1 MHRFKDMQWQ
11 EKAFAL
17 PTIAVLAFGIMGYF
31 LGKLC
36 GSYLD
41 EWQFRSLYSII
52 NSLLYDK
59 YLLWLALSVAV
70 SVLLF
75 HGVAYLCKRNG
86 KYRWLCISLAV
97 LLTIW
102 NIFMTITCIV
112 SSVSW
117 DDLTP
122 IYEKSNISWYVSRS
136 EEIQRMQSKSVWF
149 GRGEHYYTYPEY
161 LLRETYVEADDIIS
175 EVMDTER
182 TKAYFA
188 FVGWYSQALLPV
200 LTYCFGKWVRLLY
213 LAIVPLWLLGAFIG
227 FTAVKGKGRKVLYG
241 SCMCLVGV
249 QLLLTILDCYG
260 IVTWPMPLVFSTAD
274 WTAMIPVVTIQL
286 TVMLFLIKNS
296 QKRVIEATHKGIV
309 DYEL

>member
-31 LGKLC
+31 LGELC

-59 YLLWLALSVAV
+59 YLLWLALSIAV
-70 SVLLF
+70 GVLLF
-75 HGVAYLCKRNG
+75 RGMAYLCKPDV
-86 KYRWLCISLAV
+86 KYRWLRITLAV
-97 LLTIW
+97 LLTTW
-102 NIFMTITCIV
+102 NIFMTIICIV
-112 SSVSW
+112 NSASW

-122 IYEKSNISWYVSRS
+122 IYEKGNISWYVSRS

-149 GRGEHYYTYPEY
+149 GRGEQYYTYPEY
-161 LLRETYVEADDIIS
+161 LYEEADDVIS
-175 EVMDTER
+175 DVMDKEQ

-188 FVGWYSQALLPV
+188 FVRWRSEVLLPV
-200 LTYCFGKWVRLLY
+200 LTYCFGKWVKLLY
-213 LAIVPLWLLGAFIG
+213 FTIVPLWFMGAIIG
-227 FTAVKGKGRKVLYG
+227 FTAVKGKGRKSLYG
-241 SCMCLVGV
+241 SCMCLVGI

-260 IVTWPMPLVFSTAD
+260 MVTWPMPLLFSTAD
-274 WTAMIPVVTIQL
+274 WTAMIPIVVIQL
-286 TVMLFLIKNS
+286 TVMSFLIKISQKSSEPENSTNS
-296 QKRVIEATHKGIV
+296 QLI
-309 DYEL
+309 D